1 MKLVL
6 RDSSGEVVAG
16 VKHLSGGSGDGSG
29 AVVVLVMVALVMV
42 AV

>member
-6 RDSSGEVVAG
+6 RDSGGGVVAG
-16 VKHLSGGSGDGSG
+16 VKQLSGGSGDGSG
-29 AVVVLVMVALVMV
+29 AVVVLVVVALVMV